1 MPDIELT
8 NIPASRVP
16 IAIGKEGMIT
26 REWYRFFFNL
36 FNIAGGGQANSAASS
51 SFGQDLAPA
60 YTPQM
65 SDHRYGSFYDTTTQI
80 PAAINT
86 AYAIT
91 FNTTAA
97 ANATYIGS
105 PTSRVYVDVSGVYNF
120 EFSLQIDKTAGAVGY
135 IWIWARVN
143 GTDVADSATRVAVQG
158 TTAEVVPSWNF
169 MLELNGGDYFQLMWA
184 VDDDRIHVQAE
195 AATAFCP
202 AVPSAILTV
211 SYESALR

>member
-1 MPDIELT
+1 MC
-8 NIPASRVP
+8 
-16 IAIGKEGMIT
+16 
-26 REWYRFFFNL
+26 
-36 FNIAGGGQANSAASS
+36 SS
-51 SFGQDLAPA
+51 DL
-60 YTPQM
+60 
-65 SDHRYGSFYDTTTQI
+65 
-80 PAAINT
+80 NT

-91 FNTTAA
+91 FNTTDD

-105 PTSRVYVDVSGVYNF
+105 PTSRVYVDVAGVYNF
-120 EFSLQIDKTAGAVGY
+120 EFSLQIDKTAGALGY

-143 GTDVADSATRVAVQG
+143 GSDIANSATRVAVQG
-158 TTAEVVPSWNF
+158 SAAEIVPAWNF
-169 MLELNGGDYFQLMWA
+169 LLGLNGGDYFELMWA